1 MDRFDEIVLEW
12 IKTVPSA
19 QNMAGLNARSDLIG
33 DGVLDSLAVLDLVSF
48 LEGRFCLSL
57 PVEEFVPENFRSVAA
72 IADLARRLDGRI
84 S

>member
-1 MDRFDEIVLEW
+1 MNRFDEIVLEW

-19 QNMAGLNARSDLIG
+19 QNMAGLDAGSDLIG

-48 LEGRFCLSL
+48 LEDRFSLSL
-57 PVEEFVPENFRSVAA
+57 PVEEFVPENFRNVAA
-72 IADLARRLDGRI
+72 IADLARRLGGTA

>member
-33 DGVLDSLAVLDLVSF
+33 DGVLDSLAILDLVSF
-48 LEGRFCLSL
+48 IESRFSLRL